1 MVMDGEDISSRD
13 GQVSLLLANEVVEG
27 PGEVTGHGDQVLTD
41 ATPVDM

>member
-1 MVMDGEDISSRD
+1 MDGEDISSRD

-41 ATPVDM
+41 ATLVDM